1 MLSLGA
7 GVTGA
12 LRWWESLDGDF
23 VSRDNGFAWSDRI
36 RAFEPL
42 KPLYTAARYKAVEH
56 FPDKMTRRLNWIMF
70 PLEAFYI
77 MRCPKHIHLPLCWVV
92 VAAKRAPV
100 FP

>member
-1 MLSLGA
+1 
-7 GVTGA
+7 
-12 LRWWESLDGDF
+12 
-23 VSRDNGFAWSDRI
+23 
-36 RAFEPL
+36 
-42 KPLYTAARYKAVEH
+42 
-56 FPDKMTRRLNWIMF
+56 MF